1 MSLKGV
7 GVEGSVKGS
16 LSEKLGVAKYCIL
29 PGVVNAASKR
39 GSTGWNW
46 SLAARP
52 STFIFLRQDRN
63 SAAKNMSLTQA
74 FNS

>member
-46 SLAARP
+46 SLAALLCKRP
-52 STFIFLRQDRN
+52 STFIFLRQDQN
-63 SAAKNMSLTQA
+63 SAAKNML
-74 FNS
+74 